1 MTISSEDESDVD
13 DGKWLPELFLRAEDK
28 QLIETGDWLSDRHIA
43 AAQMFLKKKIPKVDG
58 VPTVDGLKLPTLA
71 EAGRCNI
78 LVGEGVHILNDS
90 NKHWVCVSI
99 IGCPPNTTNV
109 YDRKVSPHIIKHI
122 AALLHC
128 SAHLTSLS
136 ESPVLIC
143 RKVAVTVP
151 LFVIAAATSL
161 CNGESPNSIRWNQK
175 LMWAHLLKSF
185 EQDQTV
191 SWMEIA

>member
-58 VPTVDGLKLPTLA
+58 VPTVDGLKLPTQA

-109 YDRKVSPHIIKHI
+109 YDRKVSLHIIKHI

-151 LFVIAAATSL
+151 CSL
-161 CNGESPNSIRWNQK
+161 
-175 LMWAHLLKSF
+175 
-185 EQDQTV
+185 
-191 SWMEIA
+191 